1 LKEKKA
7 KNFERFLKKE
17 GIFAE
22 KPTNPLFPID
32 ASSHYS
38 L

>member
-1 LKEKKA
+1 MANKA
-7 KNFERFLKKE
+7 VIFKSFFEKE

-32 ASSHYS
+32 ASSRLS